1 MPQFRLTRCGKLP
14 SRGAVI
20 VSQPGTQRAGS

>member
-1 MPQFRLTRCGKLP
+1 MPQFRPTLWKVP